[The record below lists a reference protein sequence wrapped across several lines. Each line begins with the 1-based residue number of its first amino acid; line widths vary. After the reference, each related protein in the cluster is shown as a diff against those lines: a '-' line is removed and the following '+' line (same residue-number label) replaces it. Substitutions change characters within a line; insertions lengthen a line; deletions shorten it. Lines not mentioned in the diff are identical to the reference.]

1 MEDLAQNW
9 SRLTLSNRE
18 GPGCNLTN
26 EDCFLDFSIIA
37 KFLTKRALNIDA
49 IAKTFNPL
57 WRSRNGFKIQNYG
70 DHIILFTFDNYKVD
84 VDRILSSEPQS
95 FNKHLVVMQWY
106 EKEVPVGEVKFDR
119 ASFWDQLHGIPP
131 RYMTLEAAL
140 KISNMIG
147 EVSQPKEFKEVDGGN
162 FLRLKV
168 QLDLSLPLCRGH
180 LISLENGKQIWAN
193 FKYERLPNLCY
204 WCGRLTHD
212 DKDCEIWIDSEGMLK
227 PEDRQFD
234 SGLGAPAFVMTRKT
248 GLIVLGFY
256 STKKKFAATPSY
268 SSMDFDKTGQD
279 LSNPSEVEQV
289 SGRSWEEG
297 NCLFID

>member
-1 MEDLAQNW
+1 MESSLLVQ
-9 SRLTLSNRE
+9 R

-57 WRSRNGFKIQNYG
+57 WWSRNGFKIQNNG
-70 DHIILFTFDNYKVD
+70 DHIILFTFDNKAD
-84 VDRILSSEPQS
+84 VDRILSSESWS
-95 FNKHLVVMQWY
+95 FDKHLVVMEWY

-140 KISNMIG
+140 KISNVIG

-168 QLDLSLPLCRGH
+168 
-180 LISLENGKQIWAN
+180 
-193 FKYERLPNLCY
+193 
-204 WCGRLTHD
+204 
-212 DKDCEIWIDSEGMLK
+212 
-227 PEDRQFD
+227 
-234 SGLGAPAFVMTRKT
+234 
-248 GLIVLGFY
+248 
-256 STKKKFAATPSY
+256 
-268 SSMDFDKTGQD
+268 
-279 LSNPSEVEQV
+279 
-289 SGRSWEEG
+289 
-297 NCLFID
+297 